1 MIFEIVCK
9 DQNAISEMLI
19 HGIII
24 MELIKYTGIYYVQ
37 KCLISTKLKR
47 IKVLCN
53 ESIMVDFSHK
63 KIYAVSKNPVH
74 KKVTKQPNKHIK
86 LIIIIL
92 TTT

>member
-53 ESIMVDFSHK
+53 ESIMVDFSQKNLCSLKESSAQKGHK
-63 KIYAVSKNPVH
+63 T
-74 KKVTKQPNKHIK
+74 TK
-86 LIIIIL
+86 
-92 TTT
+92 